1 MTKLKR
7 TPQKERGTYKYF
19 GADGKV
25 VDELKPGERGITAL
39 DIYELHQ
46 RDDREVY
53 RNLKAI
59 QGIRTNKEKAAIR
72 AWIPTFIEQFK
83 NEHGGIIPTEDV
95 VKDAVKKE
103 FPMVELLSL
112 DAAET
117 QGYAEDKNDL
127 MYLAYLEEQSKKA
140 TDPRIDKLLD
150 LMTELTDNQRAL
162 VQKVFYEG
170 KSQTDVAAEL
180 NVTKQAI
187 QNRLNKIYARL
198 RKLLEQ

>member
-1 MTKLKR
+1 MANKEIIKIEPTLYPKIKYGDKKRGKLKVAACAR
-7 TPQKERGTYKYF
+7 VST
-19 GADGKV
+19 
-25 VDELKPGERGITAL
+25 
-39 DIYELHQ
+39 
-46 RDDREVY
+46 
-53 RNLKAI
+53 
-59 QGIRTNKEKAAIR
+59 EKDNQTH
-72 AWIPTFIEQFK
+72 TFIEQFK
-83 NEHGGIIPTEDV
+83 IEHGGIIPTEDV